1 MPYQGFVTTGIS
13 LVIVRAYMGLMSSL
27 RPWRHIE
34 RRKSRQIMVGS
45 VAVGGDAP
53 VTVQTMTNTPTSDA
67 AATIAQI
74 RRCEEAGVDIIRVS
88 CPDKESTAAL
98 REIVLAS
105 KVPIVA
111 DIHFHYK
118 RALEAADAGA
128 ACLRINPGNIGSA
141 ERVAE
146 VVAAARAN
154 NCAIRIGVN
163 AGSLEKD
170 LLEKYGEPC
179 PEALVESALDHIR
192 ILEDHGFQ
200 NYKVAVKASDLFLA
214 VAAYQQLADQVDC
227 PLHLGI
233 TEAGGLIGGTVKSSI
248 GMGSLL
254 WAGIGDTIRVS
265 LSAEPEEEVRVG
277 YELLKA
283 LGIRNRGV
291 RVVSCPSCA
300 RQGFDVIRTVEALEL
315 RLQHIRTPMSLSV
328 LGCVVNGP
336 GEARET
342 DIGLTGGG
350 NGKHMVYL
358 SGVTDHHVQDAGMI
372 DHVVRLVEAKA
383 AEIEAGAT
391 AARCTPEL
399 TVAE

>member
-1 MPYQGFVTTGIS
+1 
-13 LVIVRAYMGLMSSL
+13 MSSI
-27 RPWRHIE
+27 RPWRDIA

-45 VAVGGDAP
+45 VPVGGDAP
-53 VTVQTMTNTPTSDA
+53 ITVQTMTNTLTSDPV
-67 AATIAQI
+67 ATINQI
-74 RRCEEAGVDIIRVS
+74 RRCEDAGADIIRVS
-88 CPDKESTAAL
+88 CPDVESTAAL
-98 REIVLAS
+98 GKIVRAAR
-105 KVPIVA
+105 VPIVA

-128 ACLRINPGNIGSA
+128 ACLRINPGNIGSS

-146 VVAAARAN
+146 VVRAAKAN
-154 NCAIRIGVN
+154 GCAIRIGVN

-179 PEALVESALDHIR
+179 PEALVESALDHIK
-192 ILEDHGFQ
+192 LLQDHDFHE
-200 NYKVAVKASDLFLA
+200 YKVAVKASDVFLA
-214 VAAYQQLADQVDC
+214 VAAYMGLAEAVDC

-248 GMGSLL
+248 GLGNLL
-254 WAGIGDTIRVS
+254 WAGIGDTLRVS

-277 YELLKA
+277 FEILKS
-283 LGIRNRGV
+283 LGLRTRGV

-300 RQGFDVIRTVEALEL
+300 RQGFDVIRTVEALES
-315 RLQHIRTPMSLSV
+315 RLSHIKTPISLSV

-342 DIGLTGGG
+342 DVGLTGGG

-358 SGVTDHHVQDAGMI
+358 SGVTDHTVQSEEMLEHIVA
-372 DHVVRLVEAKA
+372 LVEKKA
-383 AEIEAGAT
+383 AEMEALTSDAGKAEVT
-391 AARCTPEL
+391 A
-399 TVAE
+399 